1 VPGTRAKKYLWVAGI
16 AGVICVSAL
25 VWAVALL
32 VAPAEQCNSA
42 PDVPCAS
49 SDPELTARDEFELEK
64 IGGKSMVLA
73 VQFNHWLA
81 SWFHGFKLALLIF
94 AVSLVIAVGCYAEA
108 KWLMGEEK

>member
-1 VPGTRAKKYLWVAGI
+1 MPGPRAKKFLWVAGV
-16 AGVICVSAL
+16 AGVICAGAL
-25 VWAVALL
+25 VCTGELL
-32 VAPAEQCNSA
+32 FAPAEQCYVA

-49 SDPELTARDEFELEK
+49 SDPELTQKDEFELEK

-81 SWFHGFKLALLIF
+81 SWFHGLKLALLIF

-108 KWLMGEEK
+108 KWLMGEEE